1 MAGRAARLVMV
12 ASFLA
17 GLASWYYAVYIRPPA
32 PTPCGSEGGPPVTA
46 TRIRLRDGRF
56 LAYSETGVARGTAAY
71 KIVLAHGFGGSR
83 LDAPRVSPVVTIE
96 SSILVIQVHESLY
109 QRIPGGVYLID
120 HTTSLQGLL
129 EELRIYMVGYDR
141 AGFGESDPN
150 PNRSLRS
157 EASDITEL
165 ADALELGP
173 RFYLVG
179 FSLGGHAVWA
189 SIKYIPGRL
198 AGAALM
204 APVINYRWP
213 GFPSNLSN
221 EVYKKQQLG
230 DQWALRVAY
239 YAPWL
244 LHWWMNQ
251 PWLPQ
256 STVIKGTTHLPNRLD
271 EQIHQYAI
279 ANKLFEERRKLATQ
293 QGVQESFYRDMAV
306 MFGKWEFDPMELS
319 QPPFPVHIWQGDE
332 DGLVPVTLQRYI
344 SSHLSWIE
352 YHELEATGHY
362 LAAVEGLGDVM
373 LKALLVESFARNPIS
388 PKSPFVAVAPSSPLR
403 CSLLLVRL
411 QSFQNM
417 FNLLC
422 FCNKNP
428 ISPRPPFVVVAP
440 SSPLR
445 CSLLLVRLQSFQI
458 LIVLSPSAHILTRP

>member
-1 MAGRAARLVMV
+1 MAGRAARWVVV

-17 GLASWYYAVYIRPPA
+17 GLASWYYAVSIRPPA

-46 TRIRLRDGRF
+46 TRIRLGDGRF
-56 LAYSETGVARGTAAY
+56 LAYSETGVARETAAY
-71 KIVLAHGFGGSR
+71 KIVFAHGFGGSR
-83 LDAPRVSPVVTIE
+83 LDAPRASPE
-96 SSILVIQVHESLY
+96 
-109 QRIPGGVYLID
+109 
-120 HTTSLQGLL
+120 LL

-157 EASDITEL
+157 EASDIAEL

-173 RFYLVG
+173 RFYLIG

-221 EVYKKQQLG
+221 EAYKKQQLG

-251 PWLPQ
+251 PWLPS
-256 STVIKGTTHLPNRLD
+256 STVIKGSTHLPNRLD
-271 EQIHQYAI
+271 EQIRQYAV
-279 ANKLFEERRKLATQ
+279 ANRLFEERRKLATQ

-306 MFGKWEFDPMELS
+306 MFGKWEFDPMDLS

-344 SSHLSWIE
+344 SSRLSWIE

-362 LAAVEGLGDVM
+362 LSAVEGLADVM
-373 LKALLVESFARNPIS
+373 LKTLLVESFAR
-388 PKSPFVAVAPSSPLR
+388 
-403 CSLLLVRL
+403 
-411 QSFQNM
+411 
-417 FNLLC
+417 
-422 FCNKNP
+422 
-428 ISPRPPFVVVAP
+428 
-440 SSPLR
+440 
-445 CSLLLVRLQSFQI
+445 
-458 LIVLSPSAHILTRP
+458 